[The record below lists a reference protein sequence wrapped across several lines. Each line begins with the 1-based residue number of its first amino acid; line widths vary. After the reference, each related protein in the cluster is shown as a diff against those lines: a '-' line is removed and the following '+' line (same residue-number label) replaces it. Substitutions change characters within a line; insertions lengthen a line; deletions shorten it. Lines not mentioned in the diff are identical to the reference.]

1 MKNMKYIAKI
11 FFIMLIAASSV
22 AVIVS
27 CGDKP
32 TTDGPSSSRFITGVI
47 IPIESEFTPNIE
59 YVIQGKGF
67 QQGDKIFFEVDGNKI
82 EATVA
87 VVTANSATIVIPSS
101 LEDGKQYK
109 IVVYRGTNSQT
120 LGTTT
125 VTIKIISNLVIPAE
139 MKVAIGDEIT
149 ISGNGFATGD
159 RIVLVQNIEVIAVT
173 KSFSATGITFVI
185 PQEAGNGKV
194 TLKLKRADTD
204 YRLGESTLTISI
216 SLTVTD
222 KPGATIKGVVY
233 SGGRTLPNVS
243 VSDGDLITQTD
254 ENGRYWLNSV
264 KRNKL
269 AFVILPSEFAAKTV
283 EGLPQFWAPCTQAA
297 TVTEQINFD
306 LLPADND
313 KHTMV
318 AFTDCHLASRNSPLD
333 LTQFRDGIL
342 NELKNTYN
350 STNNVI
356 GIHLG
361 DLSWDQ
367 YWYANSYA
375 LPQAKKEFAPLNFP
389 IYMAMGNHDND
400 PYLVGDFNGETAW
413 RNIMGPVYYSMN
425 IGKVHYLMLDNV
437 QWINTGGAQGTVG
450 NRNYNTGIDAAQLEW
465 IKKDLALVDAN
476 TPVIVGFHI
485 QAMSYT
491 GVSGNQ
497 YTKSSVPAWISA
509 LMTELR
515 KFNTVH
521 LITGHS
527 HDNRNITIDYQQGT
541 FERREHNVVATSATW
556 WWTNQYTTPNRINVT
571 TDGTPSGYKVFDID
585 GKNIKW
591 HYKAVGQPRERQ
603 FIAFDMNEVK
613 KYWTTNANAQKVFAF
628 DDFKARANDYNSI
641 TANEVLIN
649 IWAFEQDF
657 WKITVKEGATNL
669 TVDAVWLYCPLHT
682 ISYDIP
688 RRAAVATAADMTTT
702 FLSSYTSHMYRV
714 KTSSATSTLEITVED
729 RFGNVHTQT
738 MTRPKPLVAKIE

>member
-1 MKNMKYIAKI
+1 MKHILK
-11 FFIMLIAASSV
+11 FFFFMLIAAGSI

-27 CGDKP
+27 CNGKP
-32 TTDGPSSSRFITGVI
+32 ETEDPVPSRFITGVI
-47 IPIESEFTPNIE
+47 IPIESEFTPDFE
-59 YVIQGKGF
+59 YVIEGKGF
-67 QQGDKIFFEVDGNKI
+67 QQGDKIFFEMDGIKI

-87 VVTANSATIVIPSS
+87 AVTANSATIIIPAS

-109 IVVYRGTNSQT
+109 IVVYRGANNQT

-139 MKVAIGDEIT
+139 LKGAIGDEIS
-149 ISGNGFATGD
+149 ISGNGFKTGD
-159 RIVLVQNIEVIAVT
+159 RIVLVQNIDVVTVT
-173 KSFSATGITFVI
+173 KSFTTTGITFVI

-194 TLKLKRADTD
+194 TLKLRRADTD
-204 YRLGESTLTISI
+204 YRLGESTLAITI

-222 KPGATIKGVVY
+222 KAGATIKGVVF
-233 SGGRTLPNVS
+233 SGGRTLSGVS

-254 ENGRYWLNSV
+254 ENGRYWLNST

-269 AFVILPSEFAAKTV
+269 AFVILPSGFGAPVV
-283 EGLPQFWAPCTQAA
+283 EGMPQFWATCKQAA
-297 TVTEQINFD
+297 TVVEQINFD

-313 KHTMV
+313 KHTIV
-318 AFTDCHLASRNSPLD
+318 AFTDCHLANRNTPLD
-333 LTQFRDGIL
+333 LTQFRDGMI

-350 STNNVI
+350 NEKNVF
-356 GIHLG
+356 GVHLG

-367 YWYANSYA
+367 YWYAQSYA
-375 LPQAKKEFAPLNFP
+375 LPNARKEFAALNFP
-389 IYMAMGNHDND
+389 VYMTMGNHDND
-400 PYLVGDFNGETAW
+400 PYLVGDFNGENTW
-413 RNIMGPVYYSMN
+413 RSVMGPVYYSMN
-425 IGKVHYLMLDNV
+425 IGKVHYLMLDNIT
-437 QWINTGGAQGTVG
+437 WINTGGAQGVVG
-450 NRNYNTGIDAAQLEW
+450 QRNYGTGIDAPQLER

-476 TPVIVGFHI
+476 TPIIVGFHI
-485 QAMSYT
+485 PAISYSGVT
-491 GVSGNQ
+491 GGRYNKPADVVS
-497 YTKSSVPAWISA
+497 TMSA

-527 HDNRNITIDYQQGT
+527 HDSRNITIDYQQGS

-571 TDGTPSGYKVFDID
+571 TDGTPSGVKVFEID

-591 HYKAVGQPRERQ
+591 HYKALGHPRERQ

-613 KYWTTNANAQKVFAF
+613 KYWATNATAQTAFGYSDFA
-628 DDFKARANDYNSI
+628 ARRNDYNSI
-641 TANEVLIN
+641 GDNEVLIY
-649 IWAFEQDF
+649 IWSFEQDF
-657 WKITVKEGATNL
+657 WKVTVKEGATNL

-688 RRAAVATAADMTTT
+688 RRASGNDLTAS
-702 FLSSYTSHMYRV
+702 FVSGYTSHMYRV
-714 KTSSATSTLEITVED
+714 KTASATSSLEITVED
-729 RFGNVHTQT
+729 RFGNVYTQT
-738 MTRPKPLVAKIE
+738 MTRPKALTTKIE